1 MKWLSISIRLTC
13 DDSWTWKNMTI
24 MSKTFQFFLKGK
36 ITHRAKICIETFK
49 LIKFDNISLHS
60 RSHEFLP
67 NLLSDVIFVTL
78 CGVWPVVSK
87 KYIFKPFFTNRFL
100 LHVHPTAHCGMSSY
114 LQAPSTGHYLWG
126 GVSTK
131 TAIRAC
137 ERHYFLNLVMQT
149 LRNKVH
155 DPLSPQPFSRTLSMR
170 WSDLNY
176 PDHFSRPQPHL
187 S

>member
-36 ITHRAKICIETFK
+36 ITHRVKICIETFK
-49 LIKFDNISLHS
+49 LLKFDNISLHS
-60 RSHEFLP
+60 LSHEFLP

-100 LHVHPTAHCGMSSY
+100 LHVHPTAHCVCMYMYTQWAEG
-114 LQAPSTGHYLWG
+114 AILW
-126 GVSTK
+126 TFCY
-131 TAIRAC
+131 I
-137 ERHYFLNLVMQT
+137 
-149 LRNKVH
+149 
-155 DPLSPQPFSRTLSMR
+155 
-170 WSDLNY
+170 
-176 PDHFSRPQPHL
+176 
-187 S
+187 